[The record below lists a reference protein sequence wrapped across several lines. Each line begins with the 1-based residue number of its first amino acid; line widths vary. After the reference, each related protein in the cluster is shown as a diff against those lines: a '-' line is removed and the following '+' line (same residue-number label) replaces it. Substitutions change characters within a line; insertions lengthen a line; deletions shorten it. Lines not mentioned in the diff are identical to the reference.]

1 MPDLLL
7 DINLQQLPDEYLAGT
22 WRVSDRVLN
31 QTNPNSTLA
40 LATNFVLQP
49 GLLELHA
56 PGQTA
61 KGDWT
66 VQRDE
71 LLNRPYLQLQLSE
84 EETRALITRMRRS
97 PDGEFSSLNL
107 YFQSGMEMQLTRP

>member
-1 MPDLLL
+1 M
-7 DINLQQLPDEYLAGT
+7 PDEYLAGT

-31 QTNPNSTLA
+31 QTNPNSALA

-49 GLLELHA
+49 GLFQLQA
-56 PGQTA
+56 PGRTSQGA
-61 KGDWT
+61 WT

-84 EETRALITRMRRS
+84 EDTRALITRMRRS
-97 PDGEFSSLNL
+97 PNGDFSSLNL
-107 YFQSGMEMQLTRP
+107 YFQSGMEMELTRP